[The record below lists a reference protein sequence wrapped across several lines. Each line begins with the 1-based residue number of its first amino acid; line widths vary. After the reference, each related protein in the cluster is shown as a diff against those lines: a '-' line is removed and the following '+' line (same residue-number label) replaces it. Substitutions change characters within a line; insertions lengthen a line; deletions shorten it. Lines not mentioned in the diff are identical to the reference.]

1 MGYITDA
8 RLRAGRR
15 RSRWNLL
22 LIPCYVIPWL
32 LLVFGSAL
40 MFGRLHSLIHA
51 TEHVG
56 VLPDT
61 IGGILIAVGSLF
73 AWLSPS
79 MIIAN
84 QLVSAVPAARRAL
97 DQEATSAQGTD
108 RRSANRALLKMSRY
122 LVPAG
127 VLVAIV
133 GVLIPW

>member
-22 LIPCYVIPWL
+22 LIPCYFIPWL
-32 LLVFGSAL
+32 LLVLGSAL
-40 MFGRLHSLIHA
+40 MFGRIYSLFHA
-51 TEHVG
+51 TNHGG
-56 VLPDT
+56 VLPDA

-73 AWLSPS
+73 AWLAPS

-97 DQEATSAQGTD
+97 DQEAASMPGAD
-108 RRSANRALLKMSRY
+108 RRSANRALFRVSRY
-122 LVPAG
+122 LVPVGLLIALAG
-127 VLVAIV
+127 VLM
-133 GVLIPW
+133 PW